1 MITKFKPSLFLLIF
15 LWSIL
20 PTMAQRE
27 ISEQSLSAEAL
38 ERYKEDVARMISFL
52 QFTFNTLGDADVP
65 VKEKDI
71 IINQS
76 WDKMFKNQRVQIE
89 DDLDENRETPI
100 NKDVQA
106 YLKDIDFFF
115 NEVAFTFT
123 IQSIEH
129 FINESGQHY
138 FLVTFNRNLKGT
150 LLNGNKIDSNKLR
163 FAEINLDDS
172 NKDLKIVSI
181 YTTKLN
187 EKEELRRWWSE
198 LPVSWRIVLGEHLVV
213 KDTLKMK
220 HILWYN
226 DSVAGVNMLIQR
238 RINQGSF
245 TLNTFDTLKIALSD
259 NGIISAG
266 LLDKQI
272 QKIIEF
278 DTINIASN
286 KKIYSLE
293 PLTKLTQI
301 KYLNFSNTAIINLM
315 PIRNLSYLETMDG
328 SNTLVDDL
336 DVIRY
341 LNKLKELNLA
351 NTKIKNLE
359 PLSNFASLQRLN
371 IANTQVFDL
380 QPIALLNNL
389 TDLNFSGT
397 KISSLQSISS
407 LTSLDRL
414 DFSATKVT
422 DISLLKDLKS
432 IVFLKFENTS
442 VSDLSPLSY
451 LKDLN
456 LLFIDHTPVSD
467 LTPLNALPNLTKVYC
482 DQTQITRIEAVN
494 FMEQNPGVLVVYETY
509 ELIKWWNDLPAEW
522 KKIFSDKVANV
533 TNPTKDELHDV
544 TRLKILNIA
553 NNKDITSLQPLT
565 NLTMLDQLYCQ
576 GSGIND
582 LRPLMQLT
590 ELKDLNLSSTK
601 VSDLTPLKNS
611 KKLNRL
617 LFDNTDVSSV
627 LPLMELTELRTLYC
641 DNSPVIE
648 DEIVEFLLKHPDC
661 QVIYRTEE
669 LLSWWDGLPEIWKLI
684 AADHITYSTQPNRE
698 QLHELTNLRKLDL
711 DANKDI
717 SNRLLEITNLDP
729 LKNMI
734 LLESLIFSN
743 TRVTSLS
750 PLSGMSRLKSLVCTN
765 NPVESLQPLSNLL
778 SLEFLDIQNTL
789 VKQLALIGPLRNL
802 KKLNCSGTQ
811 IKNLKGVEFLENLE
825 QIDCFN
831 TKVKNLKPLQNLSKL
846 RLIRCYNSNLSARTV
861 AKFKALRPEVE
872 IVFY

>member
-1 MITKFKPSLFLLIF
+1 
-15 LWSIL
+15 
-20 PTMAQRE
+20 
-27 ISEQSLSAEAL
+27 
-38 ERYKEDVARMISFL
+38 
-52 QFTFNTLGDADVP
+52 
-65 VKEKDI
+65 
-71 IINQS
+71 
-76 WDKMFKNQRVQIE
+76 
-89 DDLDENRETPI
+89 
-100 NKDVQA
+100 
-106 YLKDIDFFF
+106 
-115 NEVAFTFT
+115 
-123 IQSIEH
+123 
-129 FINESGQHY
+129 
-138 FLVTFNRNLKGT
+138 
-150 LLNGNKIDSNKLR
+150 
-163 FAEINLDDS
+163 
-172 NKDLKIVSI
+172 
-181 YTTKLN
+181 
-187 EKEELRRWWSE
+187 
-198 LPVSWRIVLGEHLVV
+198 
-213 KDTLKMK
+213 
-220 HILWYN
+220 
-226 DSVAGVNMLIQR
+226 
-238 RINQGSF
+238 
-245 TLNTFDTLKIALSD
+245 
-259 NGIISAG
+259 
-266 LLDKQI
+266 
-272 QKIIEF
+272 
-278 DTINIASN
+278 
-286 KKIYSLE
+286 
-293 PLTKLTQI
+293 
-301 KYLNFSNTAIINLM
+301 
-315 PIRNLSYLETMDG
+315 
-328 SNTLVDDL
+328 
-336 DVIRY
+336 
-341 LNKLKELNLA
+341 
-351 NTKIKNLE
+351 
-359 PLSNFASLQRLN
+359 
-371 IANTQVFDL
+371 
-380 QPIALLNNL
+380 
-389 TDLNFSGT
+389 
-397 KISSLQSISS
+397 
-407 LTSLDRL
+407 
-414 DFSATKVT
+414 
-422 DISLLKDLKS
+422 
-432 IVFLKFENTS
+432 
-442 VSDLSPLSY
+442 
-451 LKDLN
+451 
-456 LLFIDHTPVSD
+456 
-467 LTPLNALPNLTKVYC
+467 
-482 DQTQITRIEAVN
+482 
-494 FMEQNPGVLVVYETY
+494 MEQNPGVLVVYETY

-522 KKIFSDKVANV
+522 IKIFSDKVANV

-601 VSDLTPLKNS
+601 VADLTPLKNS